1 MYIQKE
7 NFEDNENENQI
18 TNIFNLYIKSFIK
31 IYLGLIIIL

>member
-18 TNIFNLYIKSFIK
+18 TIIFNYYIKTIIK
-31 IYLGLIIIL
+31 IYLCIIKI